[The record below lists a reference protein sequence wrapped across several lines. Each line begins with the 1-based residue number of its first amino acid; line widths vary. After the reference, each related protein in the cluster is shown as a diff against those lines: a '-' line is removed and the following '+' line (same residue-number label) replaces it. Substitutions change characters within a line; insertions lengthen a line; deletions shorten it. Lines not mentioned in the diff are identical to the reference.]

1 MTMATISNVQR
12 HPVRG
17 GLYGLLLGLG
27 VAIYLVLFSVTPFS
41 LTTMALVVVVVI
53 ALGAAWG
60 AFAPPKRSG
69 DEPLPARA
77 AGVGDPVPLDEPG
90 PGVDVG
96 GGV

>member
-1 MTMATISNVQR
+1 MAMISNLQR

-27 VAIYLVLFSVTPFS
+27 VAIYLVLFAITPFS
-41 LTTMALVVVVVI
+41 LTTMAIIVVVGI

-69 DEPLPARA
+69 DEPLPGRA
-77 AGVGDPVPLDEPG
+77 AGVGASVPLDDAG
-90 PGVDVG
+90 PGVEVG
-96 GGV
+96 GGE